1 MPLIYSTSQ
10 NQDFIPAVYMDRILL
25 ETSNRDLTSVWLDL
39 SMKDKLD
46 DPESSWLLQEDF
58 RDFVKIRIIQS
69 NSQKATDKIVNKDP
83 SQITQGLQDYKHWD
97 FWLKD
102 VVDPDKNKY
111 LADPIFG
118 SDGELIYNIPF
129 KFQFDTMLEDHFSIF
144 AYAYVDLHEIATQ
157 RGLDFPKGTFTN
169 NTIGAVSGE
178 TVLNNNKVVSESSV
192 FLTVGENGDQVWTGR
207 IEQDPKNKI
216 YYIPGTSPR
225 QILKK
230 VSIPNYKV
238 QDFRDIDRL
247 GALPPDITSAKYA
260 FREVQKS
267 LLNGTTLNFGET
279 TEDYFSPGLTSR
291 DEDGRVSFIFDIDF
305 ENLLRNNT
313 VFGALLDTPA
323 KEVIL
328 KNSRISEM
336 KVYRRR
342 VKRQTTSSKLGTTI
356 DDISI
361 FNQNE
366 PWEMIAIGAEP
377 LNVRFLSKNSYYGG
391 APKVDKTKEN
401 LIGVIGEIR
410 RSPTQEHLNI
420 RKFVSLDNSL
430 TDKTFG
436 LYQYGISLEVEDGS
450 VVFLQKSLNEL
461 VNSLDVMRGYYSVA
475 TSANYYD
482 AFTRR
487 FKKRL
492 VALYKK
498 LKKSPWQ
505 SGILT
510 YIRALSSLVEL
521 EKERSIEII
530 KELNAISNP
539 TTGTP
544 EGVAALIKLM
554 ERLENLI
561 FSVLSGKVKISD
573 QQTDGRPS
581 KIYNNNNYE
590 KFMINYD
597 YFFNSYVDSDTPI
610 GDGLQILPTSSPVL
624 YLKDFKERAKTEAAK
639 YYNAD
644 SPGEIQKN
652 IGQIAGLTPE
662 ISGIAN
668 VTNAFYTFF
677 SPQSVS
683 AGGQQLNL
691 QDQGN
696 SLWDTNK
703 YERFTSYLLQSANSP
718 KASFPIYPTNST
730 GDPKL
735 SSKDSAVAPSAD
747 TLQLLEGILSG
758 YSVTIRATLSENKE
772 TKETIPV
779 APPDCDIDFSQ
790 GTIKPQNKKYDPFVS
805 RGISTLGSIF
815 TSAASFNNSGK
826 DKNNRNKNSQ
836 PPIQPVMG
844 NFDLTTNVNYIDTF
858 VRKSKIQKGQ
868 LEELPNQI
876 SSLFLSKS
884 PIVKNNWQNYEQAG
898 IDFPAND
905 KTDLMF
911 MYNYSTLFKIEFQ
924 DGYQKS
930 KEGRTL
936 MKQPIWKEFS
946 EKTLARVETGE
957 VLLCRIEKYE
967 NTEMGIVHSDL
978 LDLPI
983 IDKCFFFVKN
993 KSTLNKVENPA
1004 PKKRRKAD
1012 AQRTTLEKIN
1022 KSVNYDVAPFSRGLI
1037 MRKE

>member
-1 MPLIYSTSQ
+1 MQPVT
-10 NQDFIPAVYMDRILL
+10 NW
-25 ETSNRDLTSVWLDL
+25 SV
-39 SMKDKLD
+39 
-46 DPESSWLLQEDF
+46 
-58 RDFVKIRIIQS
+58 
-69 NSQKATDKIVNKDP
+69 T
-83 SQITQGLQDYKHWD
+83 
-97 FWLKD
+97 
-102 VVDPDKNKY
+102 
-111 LADPIFG
+111 
-118 SDGELIYNIPF
+118 
-129 KFQFDTMLEDHFSIF
+129 
-144 AYAYVDLHEIATQ
+144 
-157 RGLDFPKGTFTN
+157 
-169 NTIGAVSGE
+169 
-178 TVLNNNKVVSESSV
+178 
-192 FLTVGENGDQVWTGR
+192 
-207 IEQDPKNKI
+207 
-216 YYIPGTSPR
+216 
-225 QILKK
+225 
-230 VSIPNYKV
+230 
-238 QDFRDIDRL
+238 
-247 GALPPDITSAKYA
+247 
-260 FREVQKS
+260 
-267 LLNGTTLNFGET
+267 
-279 TEDYFSPGLTSR
+279 
-291 DEDGRVSFIFDIDF
+291 
-305 ENLLRNNT
+305 
-313 VFGALLDTPA
+313 
-323 KEVIL
+323 
-328 KNSRISEM
+328 
-336 KVYRRR
+336 
-342 VKRQTTSSKLGTTI
+342 
-356 DDISI
+356 
-361 FNQNE
+361 
-366 PWEMIAIGAEP
+366 
-377 LNVRFLSKNSYYGG
+377 
-391 APKVDKTKEN
+391 
-401 LIGVIGEIR
+401 
-410 RSPTQEHLNI
+410 
-420 RKFVSLDNSL
+420 
-430 TDKTFG
+430 
-436 LYQYGISLEVEDGS
+436 
-450 VVFLQKSLNEL
+450 
-461 VNSLDVMRGYYSVA
+461 
-475 TSANYYD
+475 
-482 AFTRR
+482 
-487 FKKRL
+487 
-492 VALYKK
+492 
-498 LKKSPWQ
+498 
-505 SGILT
+505 
-510 YIRALSSLVEL
+510 
-521 EKERSIEII
+521 
-530 KELNAISNP
+530 
-539 TTGTP
+539 
-544 EGVAALIKLM
+544 
-554 ERLENLI
+554 
-561 FSVLSGKVKISD
+561 
-573 QQTDGRPS
+573 
-581 KIYNNNNYE
+581 NNNYE

-930 KEGRTL
+930 KEGHTL

-1012 AQRTTLEKIN
+1012 TQRTTLEKIN